1 MNILQIVLHQKCL
14 HTICYAKEN
23 TANTVFAQMLLIHT
37 NLYSTYMLLWSSYNC
52 RLISCSRSLKK
63 NKTNEYRRPPLI
75 IVNGQITNLGSRQFS
90 EQRLR
95 KIVSKLCQRTC
106 STYTVNLN
114 ILSQIEIFA
123 SLPFQYFP
131 LLTCL
136 KEIETL
142 QVWAICW
149 IVGELASVGS
159 LPLRGKSNVRTKG
172 SKSWEKKN

>member
-1 MNILQIVLHQKCL
+1 MPLICCCDPLITAVWFPALGLWKRTKQMNK
-14 HTICYAKEN
+14 
-23 TANTVFAQMLLIHT
+23 
-37 NLYSTYMLLWSSYNC
+37 LW
-52 RLISCSRSLKK
+52 
-63 NKTNEYRRPPLI
+63 YRPPPLI